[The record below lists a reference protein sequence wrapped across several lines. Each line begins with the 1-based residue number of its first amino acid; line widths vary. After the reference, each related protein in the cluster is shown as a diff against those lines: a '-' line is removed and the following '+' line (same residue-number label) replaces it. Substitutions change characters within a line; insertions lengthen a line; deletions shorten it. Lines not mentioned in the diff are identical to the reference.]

1 MKKNNIIFKNMADN
15 TITLQITKQGS
26 NRGDSVT
33 YGSFEVQKPQNY
45 TNNAAFIG
53 QHPLTTQPEEAIS
66 KQAEW
71 THNNS
76 GKLMSCFEINWGGAT
91 ESWKNADGT
100 GDPSA
105 WNDTDYYFPSNIETS
120 SDLLRYIFMLRYE
133 IYKLQHP
140 AVVVVT
146 SIQWENTS
154 NVSGTWGTTPNL
166 GNIKLTYS
174 NGTTDTKV
182 YNASGVSLY
191 TDANCTTAFS
201 NANPGTFTVWA
212 KYDNKITTNSK
223 QVVLGKKNLTI
234 TKGSSPSSISDGST
248 SNVTF
253 TTNVDAIITLKT
265 ISGTGWT
272 AQLTSSSGTSHIIK
286 VTNTAGGSA
295 GSIAADGIK
304 VTAVAIDAT
313 KYNNITSDTGVNTK
327 ITLSAPVTITTY
339 YYAGQNSGDMYITNN
354 NYTTIA
360 TQSAF
365 TTKDVDMTIGNYL
378 YVVVPSTK
386 TVKITDPAGNF
397 ITMNFYNSSMDTYA
411 KTQNIATDEYYLI
424 RSRFAASA
432 KEKWTVKVS

>member
-1 MKKNNIIFKNMADN
+1 MADN

-91 ESWKNADGT
+91 ESWKNTDGT
-100 GDPSA
+100 GDPSS

-140 AVVVVT
+140 AAVVVT

-174 NGTTDTKV
+174 NGTTETKP

-201 NANPGTFTVWA
+201 NANPGTFTLWA

-223 QVVLGKKNLTI
+223 QVTLDKKNLTI
-234 TKGSSPSSISDGST
+234 TKGSSPLSISDGST
-248 SNVTF
+248 GNVTF
-253 TTNVDAIITLKT
+253 TTNGAAT
-265 ISGTGWT
+265 IRLNTKSGNGWT
-272 AQLTSSSGTSHIIK
+272 AELTSSSGTSHIIE
-286 VTNTAGGSA
+286 VTNTTGGSEET
-295 GSIAADGIK
+295 IATDDIK
-304 VTAVAIDAT
+304 VIAEATETT
-313 KYNNITSDTGVNTK
+313 KYNNIISDTGVNTK
-327 ITLSAPVTITTY
+327 ITLSAPEQEQGYTY
-339 YYAGQNSGDMYITNN
+339 YLGETDKETFATSDFNKSGTKP
-354 NYTTIA
+354 TTLIA
-360 TQSAF
+360 NASTGDVVTVWVYPTSWGTPNKIWDPVAN
-365 TTKDVDMTIGNYL
+365 KDVSAAWTYNDTWLN
-378 YVVVPSTK
+378 VPSGYTGVWIQTSADAEF
-386 TVKITDPAGNF
+386 TVT
-397 ITMNFYNSSMDTYA
+397 
-411 KTQNIATDEYYLI
+411 
-424 RSRFAASA
+424 
-432 KEKWTVKVS
+432 W

>member
-1 MKKNNIIFKNMADN
+1 MADN

-91 ESWKNADGT
+91 ESWKNEDGT

-140 AVVVVT
+140 AAVVVT
-146 SIQWENTS
+146 SIQWDNTS
-154 NVSGTWGTTPNL
+154 NVTGTWGTTPNL

-174 NGTTDTKV
+174 NGTTATKA

-191 TDANCTTAFS
+191 VNADCTTAFT
-201 NANPGTFTVWA
+201 NTNPGTFDVWA
-212 KYDNKITTNSK
+212 KYTENGSTWKTTNK
-223 QVVLGKKNLTI
+223 KIVVLGKKDLTI

-248 SNVTF
+248 GNVTF
-253 TTNVDAIITLKT
+253 TTNGAATITLKT
-265 ISGTGWT
+265 TSGTGWT
-272 AQLTSSSGTSHIIK
+272 AQLTSSAGTSHTIK
-286 VTNTAGGSA
+286 VTNTTGGSV
-295 GSIAADGIK
+295 GSIASDAIK
-304 VTAVAIDAT
+304 VTAVATETT

-327 ITLSAPVTITTY
+327 ITLSAPVTTYKWHIGTTSPDKTSWSESDFNKTSQSPITSFTAVTSNPFTIWIVPNSWGTVSSMKIDGETRNQWQTPVPWITSLPSGYTAY
-339 YYAGQNSGDMYITNN
+339 YSNFSRNAE
-354 NYTTIA
+354 
-360 TQSAF
+360 
-365 TTKDVDMTIGNYL
+365 
-378 YVVVPSTK
+378 
-386 TVKITDPAGNF
+386 ITD
-397 ITMNFYNSSMDTYA
+397 ITWSN
-411 KTQNIATDEYYLI
+411 
-424 RSRFAASA
+424 
-432 KEKWTVKVS
+432 

>member
-1 MKKNNIIFKNMADN
+1 MADN

-100 GDPSA
+100 GDPSS

-140 AVVVVT
+140 AAVVVT
-146 SIQWENTS
+146 SIQWDNTS
-154 NVSGTWGTTPNL
+154 NVTGTWGTTPNL

-174 NGTTDTKV
+174 NGTTATKA

-191 TDANCTTAFS
+191 TDANCTIAFS

-248 SNVTF
+248 GNVTF
-253 TTNVDAIITLKT
+253 TTNGAATITLKT
-265 ISGTGWT
+265 TSGTGWT
-272 AQLTSSSGTSHIIK
+272 AQLTSSAGTSHTIK
-286 VTNTAGGSA
+286 VTNTTGGSA
-295 GSIAADGIK
+295 GSIASDAIK
-304 VTAVAIDAT
+304 VTVVATETT

-327 ITLSAPVTITTY
+327 ITLNAPVTTYKWHIGTTSS
-339 YYAGQNSGDMYITNN
+339 NKTSWNESDLNN
-354 NYTTIA
+354 ASQSPVTSFTAVTSNPFTIWIVPNAWGTISSMKVGGELRNPWMTPVPWNPTLPTGYTAYYTTF
-360 TQSAF
+360 SAD
-365 TTKDVDMTIGNYL
+365 T
-378 YVVVPSTK
+378 P
-386 TVKITDPAGNF
+386 ITDIIWSN
-397 ITMNFYNSSMDTYA
+397 
-411 KTQNIATDEYYLI
+411 
-424 RSRFAASA
+424 
-432 KEKWTVKVS
+432 

>member
-1 MKKNNIIFKNMADN
+1 MADN

-91 ESWKNADGT
+91 ESWKNTDGT
-100 GDPSA
+100 GDPSS

-140 AVVVVT
+140 AEVVVT

-154 NVSGTWGTTPNL
+154 KVSGTWGTTPNL

-174 NGTTDTKV
+174 NGTTETKK
-182 YNASGVSLY
+182 YNDSGVSLY
-191 TDANCTTAFS
+191 TDDNCTTAFS

-223 QVVLGKKNLTI
+223 QVELGKKNLII
-234 TKGSSPSSISDGST
+234 TKGSSPLSISDGST
-248 SNVTF
+248 GNVTF
-253 TTNVDAIITLKT
+253 TTNASASITLQPT
-265 ISGTGWT
+265 SVTGWT
-272 AQLTSSSGTSHIIK
+272 AQLTSSSGTSHIIT

-295 GSIAADGIK
+295 GSIAADAIK
-304 VTAVAIDAT
+304 VIAESTDKD
-313 KYNNITSDTGVNTK
+313 KYNDIDIYTGVNNN
-327 ITLSAPVTITTY
+327 ITLSAPEQEQGYTWYQGTASEADV
-339 YYAGQNSGDMYITNN
+339 QSQDYINGLSYN
-354 NYTTIA
+354 
-360 TQSAF
+360 
-365 TTKDVDMTIGNYL
+365 K
-378 YVVVPSTK
+378 STK
-386 TVKITDPAGNF
+386 PEDNSTLTINAGYNVFIFPSLWGTPVFGLVSDFSKIFTPYTSSDLNITDPLG
-397 ITMNFYNSSMDTYA
+397 
-411 KTQNIATDEYYLI
+411 KTVFVVDGG
-424 RSRFAASA
+424 
-432 KEKWTVKVS
+432 KEESTAYIKWENNN